1 MGQAML
7 VEMLTGVCL
16 FFVILAGATIVFYH
30 SLKEDD
36 EDD

>member
-1 MGQAML
+1 MGQAMF

-16 FFVILAGATIVFYH
+16 FFVILAGAIVLYR

>member
-7 VEMLTGVCL
+7 VEMLTGVGL
-16 FFVILAGATIVFYH
+16 FFVALAGAVVIYH
-30 SLKEDD
+30 KIKKGD

>member
-16 FFVILAGATIVFYH
+16 LFVILAGAIVLYR